1 MPEDTFHIT
10 LRNDYAF
17 KRVFGTEENKP
28 VLQDF
33 LECVLDIPA
42 GDIAGLELLD
52 KELSKEALTDKT
64 GILDIKLLLQNKTVI
79 DIEIQSLW
87 NTEFV
92 PRILFYWSKMFI
104 ENFKEGQ
111 PYTSLNKCITISLV
125 AEGFKL
131 HNNIHTRYHLLE
143 EGSHTKL
150 TDLMEIHFLNL
161 SLTRIKNRYEHADS
175 KKQKLINWL
184 KFIDTESREERAML
198 AQTSPLIQIANET
211 VDMMSLS
218 PVERKL
224 YASRMKLKS
233 DIATLSESSFK
244 DGIQQGIQQ
253 GAYQKALETAK
264 ILKQLHCELSMII
277 QSTGLSQEEIEKL

>member
-52 KELSKEALTDKT
+52 KELSKESLTDKT

-79 DIEIQSLW
+79 DIEIQGLW

-92 PRILFYWSKMFI
+92 PRILFYWSKMFV

-111 PYTSLNKCITISLV
+111 PYTSLNKCIIGNGQFACVITH
-125 AEGFKL
+125 K
-131 HNNIHTRYHLLE
+131 
-143 EGSHTKL
+143 
-150 TDLMEIHFLNL
+150 
-161 SLTRIKNRYEHADS
+161 
-175 KKQKLINWL
+175 
-184 KFIDTESREERAML
+184 
-198 AQTSPLIQIANET
+198 
-211 VDMMSLS
+211 
-218 PVERKL
+218 
-224 YASRMKLKS
+224 
-233 DIATLSESSFK
+233 TLP
-244 DGIQQGIQQ
+244 I
-253 GAYQKALETAK
+253 TN
-264 ILKQLHCELSMII
+264 
-277 QSTGLSQEEIEKL
+277 